1 MSRRGV
7 VRVVVRTRSVSFP
20 NAIPT
25 VFRAHFSNQ
34 RASHPR
40 VRRRSDG
47 ARRRR
52 RDVVDGFK
60 RGKIQPVSVHRVV
73 AFGRDDKGWRDAR
86 AHRASCLP
94 TTLAAVVLER
104 ARARDVVVDDDD
116 AGARDDDDDGDGD
129 FFPNRRRFRGR
140 RRRVASELAV
150 DLFSS

>member
-1 MSRRGV
+1 
-7 VRVVVRTRSVSFP
+7 
-20 NAIPT
+20 
-25 VFRAHFSNQ
+25 
-34 RASHPR
+34 
-40 VRRRSDG
+40 
-47 ARRRR
+47 
-52 RDVVDGFK
+52 
-60 RGKIQPVSVHRVV
+60 VHRVV

-116 AGARDDDDDGDGD
+116 AGARDDDDDDDGGD